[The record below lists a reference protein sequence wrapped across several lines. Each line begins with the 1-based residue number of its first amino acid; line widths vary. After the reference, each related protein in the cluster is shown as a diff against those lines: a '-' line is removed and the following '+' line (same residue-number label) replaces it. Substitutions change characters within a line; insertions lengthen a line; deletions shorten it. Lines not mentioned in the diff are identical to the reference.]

1 VLEEA
6 LAADRGHAAVT
17 GGGFAGQRRQHTPRE
32 LATAAAKAGLSAAGV
47 LGVHPHP
54 LPPALEAAAP
64 RFYNRLAG
72 VLEALEATPA
82 SLAWSSAFL
91 GVFTR

>member
-1 VLEEA
+1 MA
-6 LAADRGHAAVT
+6 
-17 GGGFAGQRRQHTPRE
+17 
-32 LATAAAKAGLSAAGV
+32 AAAKAGLSEAGV

>member
-1 VLEEA
+1 
-6 LAADRGHAAVT
+6 
-17 GGGFAGQRRQHTPRE
+17 
-32 LATAAAKAGLSAAGV
+32 
-47 LGVHPHP
+47 